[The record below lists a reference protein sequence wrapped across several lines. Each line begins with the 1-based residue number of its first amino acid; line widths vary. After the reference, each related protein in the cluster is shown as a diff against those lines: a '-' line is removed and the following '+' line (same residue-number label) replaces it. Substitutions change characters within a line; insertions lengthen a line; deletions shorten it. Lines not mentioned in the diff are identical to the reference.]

1 MSLGVNEFEDVY
13 QPELNPNLAVEWG
26 WMRGMGKRVLYL
38 QEQGFQYRRADWIKS
53 AASSSRRDTAR
64 PASSRETAALTLR
77 SCEGTVK

>member
-38 QEQGFQYRRADWIKS
+38 QEQGFQYRRADWSGLIVEQWDWKE
-53 AASSSRRDTAR
+53 
-64 PASSRETAALTLR
+64 PAKKIGDA
-77 SCEGTVK
+77 VKRFLI